1 MSAHLRIL
9 MLDMK
14 NDFVLRFLLM
24 LAVGIIC
31 GIVGMLIGASLGGNY
46 ATNFQLNGVRGYE
59 ATGQVGLL
67 CSVFVLLLL
76 GAYYWARGRNHE
88 SKNGEDN

>member
-1 MSAHLRIL
+1 MLKLLWRIIG
-9 MLDMK
+9 
-14 NDFVLRFLLM
+14 VLATVIIAMFLGL
-24 LAVGIIC
+24 LVG
-31 GIVGMLIGASLGGNY
+31 AWFGGNY
-46 ATNFQLNGVRGYE
+46 AEDFQFNGVRGYE

>member
-31 GIVGMLIGASLGGNY
+31 GIVGMLIGAYLGGNY

-59 ATGQVGLL
+59 ATSQVGFVVGAALG
-67 CSVFVLLLL
+67 VFIT
-76 GAYYWARGRNHE
+76 WKRM
-88 SKNGEDN
+88 KNK

>member
-14 NDFVLRFLLM
+14 NDSVLRFLLM

-31 GIVGMLIGASLGGNY
+31 GIVGMLIGAYLGGNY

-59 ATGQVGLL
+59 ATGQVG
-67 CSVFVLLLL
+67 FVVGAAL
-76 GAYYWARGRNHE
+76 GIFITWKRM
-88 SKNGEDN
+88 KNK